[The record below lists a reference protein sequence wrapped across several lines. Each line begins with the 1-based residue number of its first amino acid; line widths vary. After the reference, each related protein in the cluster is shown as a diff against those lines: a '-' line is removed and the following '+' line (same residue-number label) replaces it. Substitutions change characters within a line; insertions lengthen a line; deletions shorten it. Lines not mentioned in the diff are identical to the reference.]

1 MCSASFLFS
10 LFLLFPP
17 GSLPGQRCA
26 PRAGRRWHGHGWNST
41 GTGVGTAS
49 ALPETSTVFGGCC
62 NPAAALGKGTFPFQ
76 SNFGEHPPIAGC
88 AGAQGGDVHW
98 GGTAPSLSPLRR
110 DRMGRAQWGW
120 GCGSWHGTAW
130 GCPECG
136 DSKVA
141 ATSPSVGQH
150 RRALGLGGGYGAVSC
165 LCLRNIPCPPRSSFL
180 SLVHTHTSP
189 WALALCGSAS

>member
-76 SNFGEHPPIAGC
+76 SNFGEHPPWTAAWGLRAAMCTGVAQPHPCHLCAVIGWGELSGDGGVGAGMAQHGGAQNVGTPRWQLRHRVWGSTAGC
-88 AGAQGGDVHW
+88 SGWVGAMG
-98 GGTAPSLSPLRR
+98 LSRV
-110 DRMGRAQWGW
+110 
-120 GCGSWHGTAW
+120 C
-130 GCPECG
+130 
-136 DSKVA
+136 V
-141 ATSPSVGQH
+141 
-150 RRALGLGGGYGAVSC
+150 
-165 LCLRNIPCPPRSSFL
+165 
-180 SLVHTHTSP
+180 
-189 WALALCGSAS
+189 